1 MEWEQAVKR
10 ITEKANN
17 IESALSHSTR
27 IETLEDLLL
36 DLKQEM
42 EAQKDVIQRSAD
54 GVRILS
60 QLGARVQALSRR
72 INILK
77 MAYSSDS
84 TREKHRI
91 PETDCHLTR
100 NTDKLNKYIKIAS
113 HSLSSI
119 EKQRGI
125 LKGSRQKLEEG
136 LQYLGVSDRVI
147 DQISNRYITDYRLF
161 KALTAIF
168 ILCFIYIFFLRS

>member
-1 MEWEQAVKR
+1 MEWEDGIER

-27 IETLEDLLL
+27 TETLDALLL
-36 DLKQEM
+36 ELRQDLTTYKHIIQSSPNGERTL
-42 EAQKDVIQRSAD
+42 AQ
-54 GVRILS
+54 LS
-60 QLGARVQALSRR
+60 TRVQALNRR
-72 INILK
+72 VNIMK
-77 MAYSSDS
+77 MSYNAEN
-84 TREKHRI
+84 TREKHRM
-91 PETDCHLTR
+91 PDEDCHITR

-125 LKGSRQKLEEG
+125 LKGSRKKLEDG
-136 LQYLGVSDRVI
+136 LQYLGLSDRVI
-147 DQISNRYITDYRLF
+147 DQISNRYITDYRIF

-168 ILCFIYIFFLRS
+168 ILLFIYVFLLRK